1 MFVWI
6 VMSFDF
12 SAEMTDALVPFDKR
26 CCWEKKKNRD
36 SLTYIKRDRQACKG
50 VHWRRNSR
58 KTPQTPPLP
67 SMGLRTHT
75 HKSISVALRRFT
87 VNSSITLA
95 LFVYFQSTTA
105 QSPSL
110 LLLLLQLLYIYWERE
125 SRLWPLLFFV
135 ESWGLFVSV
144 GWSELSNKTHEEQ
157 GQKTNRPSPLH
168 ESRPKQPWR
177 RDAMTTTSLRL

>member
-1 MFVWI
+1 
-6 VMSFDF
+6 MSFDF

-26 CCWEKKKNRD
+26 CCWEKEKPRAHRD

-110 LLLLLQLLYIYWERE
+110 LLLLLQLLYIYWE
-125 SRLWPLLFFV
+125 
-135 ESWGLFVSV
+135 SV
-144 GWSELSNKTHEEQ
+144 DYD
-157 GQKTNRPSPLH
+157 RYCF
-168 ESRPKQPWR
+168 
-177 RDAMTTTSLRL
+177 SLRAEVYSFRSAGPSSATRHTRNKDKRRTARHHFMRAGPNNREEEMLWLLLAYAYSL

>member
-1 MFVWI
+1 
-6 VMSFDF
+6 MSFDF

-110 LLLLLQLLYIYWERE
+110 LLLLQLLYIYWERE